1 VRSPTPVLRRARG
14 AALTALNAPDWLARL
29 YGGTDKFEHGYIA
42 YYRRVLGT
50 RRFREMTV
58 FEIGVGGYESTE
70 PGGSLQ
76 LWRDYFPRS
85 TIVGLDI
92 NEKHVA
98 YGPRVKFVRVDQS
111 SAADLEAVVAAHG
124 APDIVIDDGSHV
136 GDHQLASFDC
146 LWPQLRAGGAYVVED
161 IGTSYEPDFGGGKP
175 APPGSAIGLAER
187 LLSDVQ
193 ARDPYFEGENAR
205 DTAPV
210 AHYHD
215 VAAVL
220 TFPGIVFI
228 EKV

>member
-1 VRSPTPVLRRARG
+1 MRSPKPLVRKARG
-14 AALTALNAPDWLARL
+14 VALTALNAPDWLVGR

-42 YYRRVLGT
+42 HYRRVLGT

-58 FEIGVGGYESTE
+58 FEIGVGGHQSTE

-92 NEKHVA
+92 NDKHVA
-98 YGPRVKFVRVDQS
+98 YGSRVKFFRADQS

-136 GDHQLASFDC
+136 ADHQLASFEY
-146 LWPQLRAGGAYVVED
+146 LWPKLTTGGVYVIED

-193 ARDPYFEGENAR
+193 SRDPYFDGENAR
-205 DTAPV
+205 DAAPA
-210 AHYHD
+210 AHYQD

-220 TFPGIVFI
+220 TFPGITFI
-228 EKV
+228 EKA